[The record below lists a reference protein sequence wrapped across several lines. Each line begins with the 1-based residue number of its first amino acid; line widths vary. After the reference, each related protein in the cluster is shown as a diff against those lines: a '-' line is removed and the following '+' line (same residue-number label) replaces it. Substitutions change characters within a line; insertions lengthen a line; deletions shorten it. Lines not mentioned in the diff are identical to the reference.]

1 MPTNDALPPL
11 KETIA
16 RHGLDAKKSLG
27 QHFLLDL
34 NITRK
39 IVRLA
44 DVSDADTVLEVG
56 PGPGG
61 LTRALLETGAR
72 VIAIERDAR
81 CIEAMNELSAFY
93 PGQLTVV
100 EGDALKVDEDDLL
113 AGTRPFKIVS
123 NLPYNISTELLVKW
137 LHLSCSTSTTAWSV
151 MALMFQREVVDR
163 IISTPNNGTYGR
175 LSVIAQATS
184 HVARGLDLPARAFT
198 PPPKVDSSVAVF
210 QPKSVSI
217 DLTRLERLTQAA
229 FGQRRKM
236 LRTSTKAVFG
246 DQAEER
252 LIECGIKPTDRAEN
266 VEVDDYVSLARSL

>member
-44 DVSDADTVLEVG
+44 DVSDTDTVLEVG

-72 VIAIERDAR
+72 VIAVERDAR

-184 HVARGLDLPARAFT
+184 HVTRGLDLPARAFT

-236 LRTSTKAVFG
+236 LRTSTKSVFG

-252 LIECGIKPTDRAEN
+252 LIEYGIKPTDRAEN
-266 VEVDDYVSLARSL
+266 VGVDDYVSLARSL